1 MSGNPAVQHTPHPHS
16 DPAAGSE
23 PLDAET
29 RAFLRAVGRRIRLLR
44 YEREL
49 TQEELGTAVGIS
61 RNFVSLIEH
70 GEHGMNLVRLFA
82 LARALEIEPAQ
93 LLRPTPQR

>member
-1 MSGNPAVQHTPHPHS
+1 MSGKPAVHHTSRSQPE
-16 DPAAGSE
+16 PAAGGE

-29 RAFLRAVGRRIRLLR
+29 WAFLRAVGRRIRLLR

-49 TQEELGTAVGIS
+49 TQEELGAAAGIS

-82 LARALEIEPAQ
+82 LARALGVEPAQ
-93 LLRPTPQR
+93 LLTGPL